1 MIDELQVLQCAS
13 WFKSLE
19 SSTSSALK
27 TEKKTLMLQIWKFS
41 YVLLRYLLLN
51 KIYVLS

>member
-27 TEKKTLMLQIWKFS
+27 TEKKKP
-41 YVLLRYLLLN
+41 
-51 KIYVLS
+51 